1 MIPKIIIQYCKD
13 DNINKD
19 YLSYINTIK
28 KIHPHWQYLLITQD
42 IFEEILNN
50 NYPEYVF
57 MYNKLKNK
65 KKEN

>member
-50 NYPEYVF
+50 NYPEY
-57 MYNKLKNK
+57 
-65 KKEN
+65 